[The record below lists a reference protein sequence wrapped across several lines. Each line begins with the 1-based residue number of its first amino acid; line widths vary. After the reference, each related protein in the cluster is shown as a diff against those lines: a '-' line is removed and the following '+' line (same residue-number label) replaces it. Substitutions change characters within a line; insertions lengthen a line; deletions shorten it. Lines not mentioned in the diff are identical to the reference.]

1 MTNLRTPTDP
11 ATQLAN
17 LRHRAR
23 PFYALSF
30 QCQLVACASYLH
42 DGAGFVPAVF
52 AILAGAAMMLAVL
65 HDTLE

>member
-1 MTNLRTPTDP
+1 MTNLRTPAET
-11 ATQLAN
+11 AAQLASI
-17 LRHRAR
+17 RRRAR

-30 QCQLVACASYLH
+30 QCQLAACASYIH
-42 DGAGFVPAVF
+42 DGAGVIPAFF

>member
-1 MTNLRTPTDP
+1 MTNLHTPADH

-30 QCQLVACASYLH
+30 QCQLVACVSYLH

-52 AILAGAAMMLAVL
+52 AAVAGAAMMLAIL